1 MKKIVLVDGNNLL
14 FRSYYATAYTG
25 NIMRNKE
32 GFPTNGVYGFVNMIN
47 KIISEEK
54 PEYMMVAF
62 DIGKTFRHEKY
73 ERYKDGRRETP
84 DDLKVQFPVAKK
96 ILTAMGIKYL
106 ECAGYEADDII
117 GTISMWCEKDPEY
130 EALIVSSDKDLL
142 QLISDETVV
151 KLLKTKDY
159 IWMDKKTFNDTYG
172 FDPIHMIDLKALMG
186 DSSDNIPGVKGIGEK
201 GAIKLV
207 SEYKTIDNIYENI
220 DKIKGAMQIK
230 LIDGKEDAYYSK
242 DLVTIYREVPLDI
255 TFDDLLYKGENAD
268 ELIDIYNDL
277 GFYSLLRKINT
288 SEVKKNK
295 EIVGEF
301 VDIPDTAETEK
312 NKVNNN
318 CNENIIDNDK
328 NESIVENIKILSNNE
343 DIDKNKIEEF
353 KIISDINDIKIS
365 EDTSIYLDTTIGNY
379 HNAEI
384 LGIALYNSTLSC
396 YIPFDI
402 FKNNTSILDT
412 NYNLSTYDYKKLI
425 VVFNK
430 YGIKVPNINFDTM
443 ISAYLLNYE
452 TKDDICYL
460 ANKLEVEIPSYDKKE
475 VVTTE
480 EAARRAILK
489 AKFIYNTKDK
499 LYENMKKED
508 NIYLF
513 ESIEMPL
520 TKVLANM
527 EIEGIRVDKKVLEEM
542 GTEIKIKLEIL
553 TRDIYNYA
561 GEEFNINSPKQL
573 GEILFDK
580 LKLPGTKKNK
590 NGYATDIDV
599 LKKLTEYPIINK
611 ILEYRALAK
620 LYSTYIDGIISTI
633 RKDGKIHTIYTQT
646 LTRTG
651 RLSSIEPNLQN
662 IPMRS
667 EYGRLIRKA
676 FIPEN
681 NSVIL
686 SSDYSQIELRVF
698 AHLSGVNDLINAFK
712 EGVDIHTKTAMDI
725 FKVPMEGVTKNMRRQ
740 AKAVNFGI
748 LYGISSYGLAEDIGI
763 PVKEAKEFIN
773 KYFETYPGV
782 KDYMDKEIDE
792 AKRTGY
798 VKTIMNR
805 KRVIEEL
812 KSSNYKVRSMGER
825 MALNTPVQGSASD
838 ILKKAMVEINNIFEK
853 ENIKSKMLLQV
864 HDELIFN
871 VYNDE
876 IDKVKDIVYNTMTK
890 VFELKVPLDVDIEL
904 GNNWYEAK

>member
-25 NIMRNKE
+25 NVMRNKE

-142 QLISDETVV
+142 QLISDETIV

-186 DSSDNIPGVKGIGEK
+186 DASDNIPGVKGIGEK

-230 LIDGKEDAYYSK
+230 LIDGREDAYYSK
-242 DLVTIYREVPLDI
+242 DLVTIYREVPLNV

-288 SEVKKNK
+288 NEVKKEENR
-295 EIVGEF
+295 E
-301 VDIPDTAETEK
+301 EK
-312 NKVNNN
+312 FKV
-318 CNENIIDNDK
+318 
-328 NESIVENIKILSNNE
+328 
-343 DIDKNKIEEF
+343 
-353 KIISDINDIKIS
+353 ISDTNDIKIS
-365 EDTSIYLDTTIGNY
+365 EDTSIYLDTTVGNY
-379 HNAEI
+379 NDAEI

-396 YIPFDI
+396 YIPYDI

-412 NYNLSTYDYKKLI
+412 EYNLSTYDYKKLI
-425 VVFNK
+425 VIFNK
-430 YGIKVPNINFDTM
+430 YGIKVPIINFDTM

-475 VVTTE
+475 VVTSE
-480 EAARRAILK
+480 EAIRRAILK

-499 LYENMKKED
+499 LYEDMKRED

-520 TKVLANM
+520 AKVLANM

-542 GTEIKIKLEIL
+542 GTEIKIKLEII

-580 LKLPGTKKNK
+580 LKLPGAKKNK

-633 RKDGKIHTIYTQT
+633 REDGKIHTIYTQT

-676 FIPEN
+676 FIPED

-763 PVKEAKEFIN
+763 SVKEAKEFIN

-792 AKRTGY
+792 AKRNGY

-812 KSSNYKVRSMGER
+812 KSSNYMVRSMGER

-838 ILKKAMVEINNIFEK
+838 ILKKAMVEINNIFEQ

>member
-32 GFPTNGVYGFVNMIN
+32 GFPTNGIYGFVNMIN

-117 GTISMWCEKDPEY
+117 GTISLWCEKDPEY

-159 IWMDKKTFNDTYG
+159 IWMDKKTFNATYG

-186 DSSDNIPGVKGIGEK
+186 DASDNIPGVKGIGEK

-220 DKIKGAMQIK
+220 DKIKGATQIK
-230 LIDGKEDAYYSK
+230 LIDGREDAYYSK
-242 DLVTIYREVPLDI
+242 DLVTIYREVPLNV

-277 GFYSLLRKINT
+277 GFYSFLRKINT
-288 SEVKKNK
+288 NEVKK
-295 EIVGEF
+295 E
-301 VDIPDTAETEK
+301 
-312 NKVNNN
+312 
-318 CNENIIDNDK
+318 ENR
-328 NESIVENIKILSNNE
+328 E
-343 DIDKNKIEEF
+343 EEF
-353 KIISDINDIKIS
+353 KIISDINDVKIS
-365 EDTSIYLDTTIGNY
+365 EDTSIYLDTTVGNY
-379 HNAEI
+379 HDAEI

-396 YIPFDI
+396 YIPYDI
-402 FKNNTSILDT
+402 FKNNTSILDV
-412 NYNLSTYDYKKLI
+412 NYNLATYDYKELI
-425 VVFNK
+425 VIFNK

-475 VVTTE
+475 VITSE
-480 EAARRAILK
+480 EAIRRAILK

-499 LYENMKKED
+499 LYEDMKRED

-520 TKVLANM
+520 AKVLANM

-542 GTEIKIKLEIL
+542 GTEIKIKLEII

-561 GEEFNINSPKQL
+561 GEEFNLNSPKQL

-580 LKLPGTKKNK
+580 LKLPGAKKNK
-590 NGYATDIDV
+590 KGYATDIDV

-633 RKDGKIHTIYTQT
+633 REDGKIHTIYTQT

-676 FIPEN
+676 FIPED

-792 AKRTGY
+792 AKRNGY

-812 KSSNYKVRSMGER
+812 KSSNYMVRSMGER

>member
-47 KIISEEK
+47 KIISDEK

-220 DKIKGAMQIK
+220 DKIKGATQIK

-288 SEVKKNK
+288 SDIKK
-295 EIVGEF
+295 
-301 VDIPDTAETEK
+301 EK
-312 NKVNNN
+312 SR
-318 CNENIIDNDK
+318 E
-328 NESIVENIKILSNNE
+328 
-343 DIDKNKIEEF
+343 EEF

-379 HNAEI
+379 HDAEI

-412 NYNLSTYDYKKLI
+412 DYNLSTYDYKKLI

-430 YGIKVPNINFDTM
+430 YGIKVPNINFDAM

-460 ANKLEVEIPSYDKKE
+460 ANKLNIYIPSYDKKE

-499 LYENMKKED
+499 LYEDMKKED

-542 GTEIKIKLEIL
+542 GIEIKIKLEIL

-580 LKLPGTKKNK
+580 LKLPGAKKNK

-620 LYSTYIDGIISTI
+620 LYSTYIDGIINTI
-633 RKDGKIHTIYTQT
+633 REDGKIHTIYTQT

-792 AKRTGY
+792 AKRNGY

-812 KSSNYKVRSMGER
+812 KSSNYMVRSMGER

-838 ILKKAMVEINNIFEK
+838 ILKKAMVEISDIFEK

>member
-220 DKIKGAMQIK
+220 DKIKGATQIK

-288 SEVKKNK
+288 SDIKK
-295 EIVGEF
+295 
-301 VDIPDTAETEK
+301 EK
-312 NKVNNN
+312 
-318 CNENIIDNDK
+318 
-328 NESIVENIKILSNNE
+328 SR
-343 DIDKNKIEEF
+343 EEKF
-353 KIISDINDIKIS
+353 KIISDINDVKIS

-379 HNAEI
+379 HDAEI

-396 YIPFDI
+396 YIPYDI
-402 FKNNTSILDT
+402 FKNNTNILDT
-412 NYNLSTYDYKKLI
+412 DYNLSTYDYKKLI

-460 ANKLEVEIPSYDKKE
+460 ANKLNIYIPSYDKKE

-489 AKFIYNTKDK
+489 ARFIYNTKDK
-499 LYENMKKED
+499 LYEDMKRED

-520 TKVLANM
+520 AKVLAKM
-527 EIEGIRVDKKVLEEM
+527 ETTGIRVDKKVLEEM

-580 LKLPGTKKNK
+580 LKLPGAKKNK

-633 RKDGKIHTIYTQT
+633 REDGKIHTIYTQT

-792 AKRTGY
+792 AKRNGY

-812 KSSNYKVRSMGER
+812 KSSNYMVRSMGER

>member
-220 DKIKGAMQIK
+220 DKIKGATQIK

-277 GFYSLLRKINT
+277 GFYSLLRKINI
-288 SEVKKNK
+288 SDIKK
-295 EIVGEF
+295 
-301 VDIPDTAETEK
+301 EK
-312 NKVNNN
+312 
-318 CNENIIDNDK
+318 
-328 NESIVENIKILSNNE
+328 SR
-343 DIDKNKIEEF
+343 EEKF
-353 KIISDINDIKIS
+353 KIISDINDVKIS

-379 HNAEI
+379 HDAEI

-396 YIPFDI
+396 YIPYDI

-412 NYNLSTYDYKKLI
+412 DYNLSTYDYKKLI

-460 ANKLEVEIPSYDKKE
+460 ANKLNIYIPSYDKKE
-475 VVTTE
+475 VVATE

-489 AKFIYNTKDK
+489 ARFIYNTKDK
-499 LYENMKKED
+499 LYEDMKRED

-513 ESIEMPL
+513 ENIEMPL
-520 TKVLANM
+520 AKVLAKM
-527 EIEGIRVDKKVLEEM
+527 ETTGIRVDKKVLEEM

-580 LKLPGTKKNK
+580 LKLPGAKKNK

-633 RKDGKIHTIYTQT
+633 REDGKIHTIYTQT

-676 FIPEN
+676 FIPED

-792 AKRTGY
+792 AKRNGY

-812 KSSNYKVRSMGER
+812 KSSNYMVRSMGER

>member
-220 DKIKGAMQIK
+220 DKIKGATQIK

-288 SEVKKNK
+288 SDIKK
-295 EIVGEF
+295 
-301 VDIPDTAETEK
+301 EK
-312 NKVNNN
+312 
-318 CNENIIDNDK
+318 
-328 NESIVENIKILSNNE
+328 SRE
-343 DIDKNKIEEF
+343 DEF
-353 KIISDINDIKIS
+353 KIISDINDVKIS

-379 HNAEI
+379 HDAEI

-396 YIPFDI
+396 YIPYDI

-412 NYNLSTYDYKKLI
+412 DYNLSTYDYKKLI

-443 ISAYLLNYE
+443 ISAYLLNYD

-460 ANKLEVEIPSYDKKE
+460 ANKLNIYIPSYDKKE

-489 AKFIYNTKDK
+489 ARFIYNTKDK
-499 LYENMKKED
+499 LYEDMKRED

-520 TKVLANM
+520 AKVLAKM
-527 EIEGIRVDKKVLEEM
+527 ETTGIRVDKKVLEEM

-580 LKLPGTKKNK
+580 LKLPGAKKNK

-633 RKDGKIHTIYTQT
+633 REDGKIHTIYTQT

-792 AKRTGY
+792 AKRNGY

-812 KSSNYKVRSMGER
+812 KSSNYMVRSMGER

-838 ILKKAMVEINNIFEK
+838 ILKKAMVEISDIFEK

>member
-47 KIISEEK
+47 KIIYDEK

-186 DSSDNIPGVKGIGEK
+186 DASDNIPGVKGIGEK

-220 DKIKGAMQIK
+220 DKIKGATQIK

-277 GFYSLLRKINT
+277 GFYSLLRKINI
-288 SEVKKNK
+288 SEVKKK
-295 EIVGEF
+295 E
-301 VDIPDTAETEK
+301 DRK
-312 NKVNNN
+312 
-318 CNENIIDNDK
+318 
-328 NESIVENIKILSNNE
+328 
-343 DIDKNKIEEF
+343 EEF
-353 KIISDINDIKIS
+353 KIISDINDVKIS

-379 HNAEI
+379 HDAEI

-396 YIPFDI
+396 YIPYDI

-412 NYNLSTYDYKKLI
+412 DYNLSTYDYKKLI

-460 ANKLEVEIPSYDKKE
+460 ANKLNIYIPSYDKKE
-475 VVTTE
+475 VVATE

-489 AKFIYNTKDK
+489 AKFIYITKDK
-499 LYENMKKED
+499 LYEDMKNED

-520 TKVLANM
+520 AKVLANM

-580 LKLPGTKKNK
+580 LKLPGAKKNK

-620 LYSTYIDGIISTI
+620 LYSTYIDGIINTI
-633 RKDGKIHTIYTQT
+633 REDGKIHTIYTQT

-792 AKRTGY
+792 AKRNGY

-812 KSSNYKVRSMGER
+812 KSSNYMVRSMGER

>member
-186 DSSDNIPGVKGIGEK
+186 DASDNIPGVKGIGEK

-220 DKIKGAMQIK
+220 DKIKGATQIK

-288 SEVKKNK
+288 SEVKK
-295 EIVGEF
+295 E
-301 VDIPDTAETEK
+301 
-312 NKVNNN
+312 
-318 CNENIIDNDK
+318 
-328 NESIVENIKILSNNE
+328 E
-343 DIDKNKIEEF
+343 DRKEEF
-353 KIISDINDIKIS
+353 RVISDINDVKIN
-365 EDTSIYLDTTIGNY
+365 EDTSIYLDTTVGNY
-379 HNAEI
+379 NDAEI

-396 YIPFDI
+396 YIPYEI
-402 FKNNTSILDT
+402 FKDNTSILDV
-412 NYNLSTYDYKKLI
+412 NYNLATYDYKKLI
-425 VVFNK
+425 VIFNK

-475 VVTTE
+475 VVTSE
-480 EAARRAILK
+480 EAIRRAILK

-499 LYENMKKED
+499 LYEDMKKED

-520 TKVLANM
+520 AKVLANM

-580 LKLPGTKKNK
+580 LKLPGAKKNK

-599 LKKLTEYPIINK
+599 LKKLTEYPIVNK

-633 RKDGKIHTIYTQT
+633 REDGKIHTIYTQT

-676 FIPEN
+676 FIPED

-792 AKRTGY
+792 AKRNGY

-812 KSSNYKVRSMGER
+812 KSSNYMVRSMGER

>member
-32 GFPTNGVYGFVNMIN
+32 GFPTNGIYGFVNMIN

-159 IWMDKKTFNDTYG
+159 IWMDKKTFNATYG

-186 DSSDNIPGVKGIGEK
+186 DASDNIPGVKGIGEK

-220 DKIKGAMQIK
+220 DKIKGATQIK
-230 LIDGKEDAYYSK
+230 LIDGREDAYYSK

-288 SEVKKNK
+288 SDVKKEEDRK
-295 EIVGEF
+295 E
-301 VDIPDTAETEK
+301 K
-312 NKVNNN
+312 
-318 CNENIIDNDK
+318 
-328 NESIVENIKILSNNE
+328 
-343 DIDKNKIEEF
+343 F
-353 KIISDINDIKIS
+353 KIISDINDVMIS

-379 HNAEI
+379 HDAEI

-396 YIPFDI
+396 YIPYDI

-412 NYNLSTYDYKKLI
+412 DYNLSTYDYKKLI
-425 VVFNK
+425 VIFNK

-475 VVTTE
+475 VITSE
-480 EAARRAILK
+480 EAIRRAILK

-499 LYENMKKED
+499 LYEDMKRED

-520 TKVLANM
+520 AKVLANM

-542 GTEIKIKLEIL
+542 GTEIKIKLEII

-561 GEEFNINSPKQL
+561 GEEFNLNSPKQL

-580 LKLPGTKKNK
+580 LKLPGAKKNK
-590 NGYATDIDV
+590 KGYATDIDV

-633 RKDGKIHTIYTQT
+633 REDGKIHTIYTQT

-676 FIPEN
+676 FIPED

-792 AKRTGY
+792 AKRNGY

-812 KSSNYKVRSMGER
+812 KSSNYMVRSMGER

>member
-47 KIISEEK
+47 KIIYDEK

-186 DSSDNIPGVKGIGEK
+186 DASDNIPGVKGIGEK

-220 DKIKGAMQIK
+220 DKIKGATQIK

-277 GFYSLLRKINT
+277 GFYSLLRKINI
-288 SEVKKNK
+288 SEVKKK
-295 EIVGEF
+295 E
-301 VDIPDTAETEK
+301 DRK
-312 NKVNNN
+312 
-318 CNENIIDNDK
+318 
-328 NESIVENIKILSNNE
+328 
-343 DIDKNKIEEF
+343 EEF
-353 KIISDINDIKIS
+353 KIISDINDVKIS

-379 HNAEI
+379 HDAEI

-396 YIPFDI
+396 YIPYDI

-412 NYNLSTYDYKKLI
+412 DYNLSTYDYKKLI

-460 ANKLEVEIPSYDKKE
+460 ANKLNIYIPSYDKKE
-475 VVTTE
+475 VVTSE

-489 AKFIYNTKDK
+489 AKFIYITKDK
-499 LYENMKKED
+499 LYEDMKNED

-520 TKVLANM
+520 AKVLANM

-580 LKLPGTKKNK
+580 LKLPGAKKNK

-620 LYSTYIDGIISTI
+620 LYSTYIDGIINTI
-633 RKDGKIHTIYTQT
+633 REDGKIHTIYTQT

-792 AKRTGY
+792 AKKNGY

-812 KSSNYKVRSMGER
+812 KSSNYMVRSMGER

-853 ENIKSKMLLQV
+853 KNIKSKMLLQV

>member
-47 KIISEEK
+47 KIISDEK

-220 DKIKGAMQIK
+220 DKIKGATQIK

-288 SEVKKNK
+288 SDIKK
-295 EIVGEF
+295 
-301 VDIPDTAETEK
+301 EK
-312 NKVNNN
+312 
-318 CNENIIDNDK
+318 
-328 NESIVENIKILSNNE
+328 SR
-343 DIDKNKIEEF
+343 EEKF
-353 KIISDINDIKIS
+353 KIISDINDVKIS

-379 HNAEI
+379 HDAEI

-396 YIPFDI
+396 YIPYDI

-412 NYNLSTYDYKKLI
+412 DYNLSTYDYKKLI

-460 ANKLEVEIPSYDKKE
+460 ANKLNIYIPSYDKKE

-489 AKFIYNTKDK
+489 ARFIYNTKDK
-499 LYENMKKED
+499 LYEDMKRDD

-513 ESIEMPL
+513 ENIEMPL
-520 TKVLANM
+520 AKVLAKM
-527 EIEGIRVDKKVLEEM
+527 ETTGIRVDKKVLEEM

-580 LKLPGTKKNK
+580 LKLPGAKKNK

-633 RKDGKIHTIYTQT
+633 REDGKIHTIYTQT

-676 FIPEN
+676 FIPED

-792 AKRTGY
+792 AKRNGY

-812 KSSNYKVRSMGER
+812 KSSNYMVRSMGER

-838 ILKKAMVEINNIFEK
+838 ILKKAMVEISDIFEK

-904 GNNWYEAK
+904 GNNWYESK

>member
-159 IWMDKKTFNDTYG
+159 IWMDKKTFNATYG

-186 DSSDNIPGVKGIGEK
+186 DASDNIPGVKGIGEK

-220 DKIKGAMQIK
+220 DKIKGATQIK

-255 TFDDLLYKGENAD
+255 TFDDLLYKGENTD

-288 SEVKKNK
+288 SDVKK
-295 EIVGEF
+295 E
-301 VDIPDTAETEK
+301 
-312 NKVNNN
+312 
-318 CNENIIDNDK
+318 
-328 NESIVENIKILSNNE
+328 E
-343 DIDKNKIEEF
+343 DRKEEF
-353 KIISDINDIKIS
+353 KIISDINDVKIS
-365 EDTSIYLDTTIGNY
+365 EDTSIYLDTTVGNY
-379 HNAEI
+379 HDAEI

-396 YIPFDI
+396 YIPYDI
-402 FKNNTSILDT
+402 FKDNTNILDT
-412 NYNLSTYDYKKLI
+412 NYNLATYDYKKLI
-425 VVFNK
+425 VIFNK

-475 VVTTE
+475 VVTAE
-480 EAARRAILK
+480 EAIRRAILK

-499 LYENMKKED
+499 LYKDMKNED

-520 TKVLANM
+520 AKVLANM

-580 LKLPGTKKNK
+580 LKLPGAKKNK

-633 RKDGKIHTIYTQT
+633 REDGKIHTIYTQT

-676 FIPEN
+676 FIPED

-712 EGVDIHTKTAMDI
+712 DGVDIHTKTAMDI

-792 AKRTGY
+792 AKRNGY

-812 KSSNYKVRSMGER
+812 KSSNYMVRSMGER

>member
-159 IWMDKKTFNDTYG
+159 VWMDKKTFNDTYG

-220 DKIKGAMQIK
+220 DKIKGATQIK

-288 SEVKKNK
+288 SDIKK
-295 EIVGEF
+295 
-301 VDIPDTAETEK
+301 EK
-312 NKVNNN
+312 
-318 CNENIIDNDK
+318 
-328 NESIVENIKILSNNE
+328 SRE
-343 DIDKNKIEEF
+343 DEF
-353 KIISDINDIKIS
+353 KIISDINDVKIS

-379 HNAEI
+379 HDAEI

-396 YIPFDI
+396 YIPYDI

-412 NYNLSTYDYKKLI
+412 DYNLSTYDYKKLI

-460 ANKLEVEIPSYDKKE
+460 ANKLNIYIPSYDKKE

-489 AKFIYNTKDK
+489 ARFIYNTKDK
-499 LYENMKKED
+499 LYEDMKRED

-520 TKVLANM
+520 AKVLAKM
-527 EIEGIRVDKKVLEEM
+527 ETTGIRVDKKVLEEM

-580 LKLPGTKKNK
+580 LKLPGAKKNK

-633 RKDGKIHTIYTQT
+633 REDGKIHTIYTQT

-763 PVKEAKEFIN
+763 SVKEAKEFIN

-792 AKRTGY
+792 AKRNGY

-812 KSSNYKVRSMGER
+812 KSSNYMVRSMGER

-838 ILKKAMVEINNIFEK
+838 ILKKAMVEINNIFEQ

>member
-220 DKIKGAMQIK
+220 DKIKGATQIK

-288 SEVKKNK
+288 SDIKK
-295 EIVGEF
+295 
-301 VDIPDTAETEK
+301 EK
-312 NKVNNN
+312 
-318 CNENIIDNDK
+318 
-328 NESIVENIKILSNNE
+328 SR
-343 DIDKNKIEEF
+343 EEKF
-353 KIISDINDIKIS
+353 KIISDINDVKIS

-379 HNAEI
+379 HDAEI

-396 YIPFDI
+396 YIPYDI

-412 NYNLSTYDYKKLI
+412 DYNLSTYDYKKLI

-460 ANKLEVEIPSYDKKE
+460 ANKLNIYIPSYDKKE

-499 LYENMKKED
+499 LYEDMKRED

-513 ESIEMPL
+513 ENIEMPL
-520 TKVLANM
+520 AKVLAKM
-527 EIEGIRVDKKVLEEM
+527 ETTGIRVDKKVLEEM

-580 LKLPGTKKNK
+580 LKLPGAKKNK

-633 RKDGKIHTIYTQT
+633 REDGKIHTIYTQT

-792 AKRTGY
+792 AKRNGY

-812 KSSNYKVRSMGER
+812 KSSNYMVRSMGER

-838 ILKKAMVEINNIFEK
+838 ILKKAMVEISDIFEK

>member
-220 DKIKGAMQIK
+220 DKIKGATQIK

-288 SEVKKNK
+288 SDIKK
-295 EIVGEF
+295 
-301 VDIPDTAETEK
+301 EK
-312 NKVNNN
+312 
-318 CNENIIDNDK
+318 
-328 NESIVENIKILSNNE
+328 SR
-343 DIDKNKIEEF
+343 EEKF
-353 KIISDINDIKIS
+353 KIISDINDVKIS

-379 HNAEI
+379 HDAEI
-384 LGIALYNSTLSC
+384 LGIALYNSTLSY
-396 YIPFDI
+396 YIPYDI
-402 FKNNTSILDT
+402 FKNNTNILDT
-412 NYNLSTYDYKKLI
+412 DYNLSTYDYKKLI

-460 ANKLEVEIPSYDKKE
+460 ANKLNIYIPSYDKKE
-475 VVTTE
+475 VVATE

-489 AKFIYNTKDK
+489 ARFIYNTKDK
-499 LYENMKKED
+499 LYEDMKRED

-513 ESIEMPL
+513 ENIEMPL
-520 TKVLANM
+520 AKVLAKM
-527 EIEGIRVDKKVLEEM
+527 ETTGIRVDKKVLEEM

-580 LKLPGTKKNK
+580 LKLPGAKKNK

-633 RKDGKIHTIYTQT
+633 REDGKIHTIYTQT

-667 EYGRLIRKA
+667 EYGRLIRNA
-676 FIPEN
+676 FIPED

>member
-220 DKIKGAMQIK
+220 DKIKGATQIK
-230 LIDGKEDAYYSK
+230 LIEGKEDAYYSK

-288 SEVKKNK
+288 SDIKK
-295 EIVGEF
+295 
-301 VDIPDTAETEK
+301 EK
-312 NKVNNN
+312 SR
-318 CNENIIDNDK
+318 DD
-328 NESIVENIKILSNNE
+328 
-343 DIDKNKIEEF
+343 EF

-379 HNAEI
+379 HDAEI

-396 YIPFDI
+396 YIPYDI

-412 NYNLSTYDYKKLI
+412 DYNLSTYDYKKLI

-460 ANKLEVEIPSYDKKE
+460 ANKLNIYIPSYDKKE

-499 LYENMKKED
+499 LYEDMKRED

-513 ESIEMPL
+513 ENIEMPL
-520 TKVLANM
+520 AKVLAKM
-527 EIEGIRVDKKVLEEM
+527 ETTGIRVDKKVLEEM

-580 LKLPGTKKNK
+580 LKLPGAKKNK

-633 RKDGKIHTIYTQT
+633 REDGKIHTIYTQT

-676 FIPEN
+676 FIPED

-792 AKRTGY
+792 AKRNGY
-798 VKTIMNR
+798 VKTIMHR

-812 KSSNYKVRSMGER
+812 KSSNYMVRSMGER

-838 ILKKAMVEINNIFEK
+838 ILKKAMVEISDIFEK